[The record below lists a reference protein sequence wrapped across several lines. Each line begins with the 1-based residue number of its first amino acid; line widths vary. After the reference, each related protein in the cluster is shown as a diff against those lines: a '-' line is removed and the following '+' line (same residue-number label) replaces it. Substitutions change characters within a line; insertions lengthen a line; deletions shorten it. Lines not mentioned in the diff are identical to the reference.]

1 MPQIRL
7 HVMNKSYL
15 VEFLLCDLVTR
26 CMARDLNFNFYAS
39 QLQRVLLMTRVS
51 ELVSQT
57 LRDRVSQTLE
67 SSICANYSAGFMKTA
82 AAISSCSSKGI
93 LVCKFQS

>member
-15 VEFLLCDLVTR
+15 VKFLLCDLVTR
-26 CMARDLNFNFYAS
+26 CMARDLNFNFYAL
-39 QLQRVLLMTRVS
+39 QLQLVLWMTRVS
-51 ELVSQT
+51 ELVISNLCDQ
-57 LRDRVSQTLE
+57 VSQTLE

-82 AAISSCSSKGI
+82 AAIIHGNFM
-93 LVCKFQS
+93 VQF